1 MSNESTNHS
10 EENVT
15 YDDKR
20 NRLIDIIKKDQNN
33 NYGSYAALIGI
44 VLTISGIIVKGIS
57 TVVIA
62 GYNNYFSI
70 NSSYNHISET
80 NVFSNLFD
88 ILFGSIILLVLN
100 FFDGICNNKSKKFV
114 EIDTKY
120 NFYFCFVF
128 DIIVYIC
135 LYNA

>member
-100 FFDGICNNKSKKFV
+100 FLMAYAYIFFDSISAILFFIFLPN
-114 EIDTKY
+114 
-120 NFYFCFVF
+120 YFLIVF
-128 DIIVYIC
+128 NYC
-135 LYNA
+135 S

>member
-44 VLTISGIIVKGIS
+44 VLTISGIILKGIS
-57 TVVIA
+57 TIVIE

-70 NSSYNHISET
+70 NSSYNHISEA
-80 NVFSNLFD
+80 NVFL
-88 ILFGSIILLVLN
+88 IYLI
-100 FFDGICNNKSKKFV
+100 FFLEV
-114 EIDTKY
+114 
-120 NFYFCFVF
+120 
-128 DIIVYIC
+128 
-135 LYNA
+135 

>member
-70 NSSYNHISET
+70 NSSYNHKSET
-80 NVFSNLFD
+80 NDFSNLFD

-100 FFDGICNNKSKKFV
+100 F
-114 EIDTKY
+114 
-120 NFYFCFVF
+120 
-128 DIIVYIC
+128 
-135 LYNA
+135 